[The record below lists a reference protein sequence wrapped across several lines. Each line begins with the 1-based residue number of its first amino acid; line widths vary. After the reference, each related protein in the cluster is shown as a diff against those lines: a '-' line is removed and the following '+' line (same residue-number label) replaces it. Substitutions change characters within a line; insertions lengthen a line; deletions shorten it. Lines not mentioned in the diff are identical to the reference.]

1 MKNSVVQ
8 FEIRVRKSDERGD
21 FKNDW
26 LMSKHTFSF
35 GEYFD
40 PYFMGYRSL
49 RVINEDWIQ
58 PQSGFQTHPHHDMEI
73 LTYVLEGELRH
84 RDSMGNDGVIRAGEF
99 QRMTAGTGVFHS
111 EVNPSQKQALH
122 LIQIWIHPNQ
132 FSLSPSYEQKAFLP
146 SEGGECLRLVASLD
160 GREGSLKIHQQ
171 TTLYLG
177 KLVQN
182 QSHQMQRVKGQYLW
196 IQMIRGSLSV
206 NDASLSAGD
215 GASIE
220 GEGVLEFYNLS
231 SREESQFLL
240 FDLEV

>member
-26 LMSKHTFSF
+26 LKSKHTFSF

-160 GREGSLKIHQQ
+160 GREGSLTIHQQ
-171 TTLYLG
+171 TTL
-177 KLVQN
+177 
-182 QSHQMQRVKGQYLW
+182 
-196 IQMIRGSLSV
+196 
-206 NDASLSAGD
+206 
-215 GASIE
+215 
-220 GEGVLEFYNLS
+220 
-231 SREESQFLL
+231 
-240 FDLEV
+240 